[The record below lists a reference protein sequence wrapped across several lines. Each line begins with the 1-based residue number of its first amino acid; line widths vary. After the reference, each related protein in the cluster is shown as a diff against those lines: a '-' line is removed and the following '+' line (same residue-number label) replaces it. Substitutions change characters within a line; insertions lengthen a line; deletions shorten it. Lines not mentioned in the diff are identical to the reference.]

1 MAIPDRKS
9 PADSGTEDQDERH
22 ASSPVAP
29 IPTAPDPKERG
40 YWRMVRRLFWKR
52 RLNRIATYVILLIM
66 GIAVFADFLAS
77 DKPILLSLDGEV
89 YVFPNV
95 FNPPELRI
103 YDNLRLLDEMG
114 EDDWAV
120 FPPILYGYNTHD
132 LSAVLVP
139 PGGDHLLGTDPVGR
153 DVLSRMIHG
162 SRVSLAVG
170 FLAVA
175 IMVIV
180 GVLLGALAGYYGGW
194 VDGIIMRI
202 VEIFLSLPTF
212 LVLVTMLAVIAPE
225 GWGAVVAMMVVI
237 GLTRW
242 TGVARLI
249 RGEILKVKT
258 QEYVEASRALGGSDL
273 RIIFRHIIPNSI
285 SPVLVSA
292 TFGVASAIL
301 IESALSFLGFGIPA
315 DMASWG
321 GVLTEARRHVDA
333 WWLAVFPGFAIF
345 ITVTAYNLMGE
356 GLRDAIDP
364 KLKT

>member
-1 MAIPDRKS
+1 MA
-9 PADSGTEDQDERH
+9 
-22 ASSPVAP
+22 V
-29 IPTAPDPKERG
+29 
-40 YWRMVRRLFWKR
+40 
-52 RLNRIATYVILLIM
+52 
-66 GIAVFADFLAS
+66 AVFADFLAS
-77 DKPILLSLDGEV
+77 DKPILLSLDGKV

-95 FNPPELRI
+95 FDPPELRI
-103 YDNLRLLDEMG
+103 YDNLRLLDAMDE
-114 EDDWAV
+114 EDWAV

-132 LSAVLVP
+132 LSAVLQP

-153 DVLSRMIHG
+153 DVLARMIHG

-175 IMVIV
+175 IMVAV

-194 VDGIIMRI
+194 VDGIIMRV
-202 VEIFLSLPTF
+202 VEVFLSLPTF

-258 QEYVEASRALGGSDL
+258 QEYVEASRALGGSDA
-273 RIIFRHIIPNSI
+273 RIIFRHIVPNSI

-345 ITVTAYNLMGE
+345 VTVTAYNLMGE